1 MNREIHKI
9 YDFVLKV
16 IMIVY
21 GIDFLRYIGEE
32 RKISKILKTELIA
45 LKGDIKHVDFLCE
58 LEDGTLCH
66 LEFQFPVAYL
76 EDLKHFY
83 GYNILIEMTYNFNI
97 ADTIIVNFTQC
108 TNGVKKYNRG
118 SSKEFKPKQIY
129 LGDTDYLEILENI
142 KSKVDTNIKLTSK
155 EEIDLMLMS
164 LLPKYTDKTT
174 MFKEIINI
182 IKKEELFNKDR
193 IKFIKYM
200 IQTEIKNLISVE
212 DQKQFEGELKM
223 SINIEELFTKTLDE
237 IVKEHEDIVRAEE
250 KEKIAK
256 KLKNTL
262 TPEEISKITGLSL
275 KTILLL

>member
-9 YDFVLKV
+9 YDFVLKI

-21 GIDFLRYIGEE
+21 GIDFLKYIGEE

-66 LEFQFPVAYL
+66 VEFQFPVAYL
-76 EDLKHFY
+76 DDLKRFY

-97 ADTIIVNFTQC
+97 ADTIIVNFTQS

-212 DQKQFEGELKM
+212 NQKQFEGELKM